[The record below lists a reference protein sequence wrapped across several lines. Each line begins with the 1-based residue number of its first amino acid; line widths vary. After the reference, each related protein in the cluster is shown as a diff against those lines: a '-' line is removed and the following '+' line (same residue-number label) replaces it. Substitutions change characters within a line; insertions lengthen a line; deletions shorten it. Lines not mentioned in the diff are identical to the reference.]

1 MWRRDFSPGV
11 TAGKFSGTESM
22 PTRRDFLTA
31 SAILP
36 AAVARAAAPNR
47 STLRVAVVGA
57 GAFGGWT
64 ALHLRRAGV
73 EVALIDAWGPGN
85 ARASSGGETRVIRTI
100 YGPTPRYV
108 QMAARALT
116 LWREWDSGRSEQF
129 YRPTGVLWMIGADD
143 SYVRQ
148 SLPALRDLAL
158 PCEEIEPTAAG
169 RRWPQVSFEGIT
181 KVYLEQEGGYLL
193 ARQACEAVAGE
204 LVRLGGTYRQVAVA
218 SVTAEG
224 RRPRVRLSDGTALE
238 ADRYVFACGPWLGQL
253 FPDVIGA
260 RVQPTRQ
267 EVFYFGTPAGDDRF
281 LEARLPVWVEAGDKF
296 VYGIPGNLHRG
307 FKVADDAHGAA
318 FDPTDGD
325 RMPSVEG
332 ARAARAFVRRRFPQ
346 LRDAPILGA
355 EVCQYENSPDGHFI
369 IDRHPAMPDVWI
381 AGGGSGHG
389 FKMGPALG
397 ELLAQQ
403 VREDA
408 IPDPFFALQRLAR

>member
-1 MWRRDFSPGV
+1 
-11 TAGKFSGTESM
+11 M

-36 AAVARAAAPNR
+36 AAVARAAARNR

-100 YGPTPRYV
+100 YGPTQRYV

-158 PCEEIEPTAAG
+158 PCEEIEPAAAG
-169 RRWPQVSFEGIT
+169 RRWPQVSFEGVT

-193 ARQACEAVAGE
+193 ARQACKAVAEE
-204 LVRLGGTYRQVAVA
+204 LVRIGGTYRQVAVV
-218 SVTAEG
+218 SVSAEG
-224 RRPRVRLSDGTALE
+224 RRPRVRLSDGTTLE
-238 ADRYVFACGPWLGQL
+238 ADRYVFACGPWLGEL

-281 LEARLPVWVEAGDKF
+281 LEARLPVWVEAGNNF

-318 FDPTDGD
+318 FDPTDGE
-325 RMPSVEG
+325 RMPSGEG
-332 ARAARAFVRRRFPQ
+332 ERAVRAFIRRRFP
-346 LRDAPILGA
+346 LLARAPVLGA

-369 IDRHPAMPDVWI
+369 IDRHPAMSDIWI

-403 VREDA
+403 VRQDA
-408 IPDPFFALQRLAR
+408 IPDPFFALQRLAG